1 MDTCVCMAQSLHRS
15 PDTIPTLL
23 ISHPPIKIKKMFL
36 RKKRKKKF
44 DFPGL
49 IVILINNIYLPPT

>member
-23 ISHPPIKIKKMFL
+23 ISHTPIKIKKMF
-36 RKKRKKKF
+36 
-44 DFPGL
+44 
-49 IVILINNIYLPPT
+49 